1 MKAALVRE
9 FGTAG
14 TISIEDIDPPQPGAD
29 EVLLDVAACGVNFPD
44 VLMIAGKYQVQPPMP
59 FVPGIEISGRIR
71 EVGRNVRSLEI
82 GQRVIA
88 YASHG
93 GLAEQAVVSA
103 DRVIPIPES
112 ISYTNAAAFAV
123 AYGTSFH
130 ALRQRAQLA
139 PGESLL
145 VLGAAGGVGLAAVEL
160 GKLMG
165 AHVIAA
171 ASDAE
176 KLALAH
182 SYGADELID
191 YRQADL
197 RQSVRESTAGR
208 GVDVVFDPVGGPMT
222 EQCLRC
228 LAWKG
233 RLLIVGFASG
243 EIPRLAANLPLL
255 KGSSVVGVFWG
266 AFTEHEPGANRD
278 NNATL
283 LGHLERG
290 ELHPHICAT
299 FPLSQA
305 AQAVGTLAER
315 RALGK
320 VVVTM
325 Q

>member
-233 RLLIVGFASG
+233 RLLIVGFAAGRQPAVAQGQLGGGRFLGRVHRTRAGRQQGQQCHSAG
-243 EIPRLAANLPLL
+243 
-255 KGSSVVGVFWG
+255 
-266 AFTEHEPGANRD
+266 TPGAGGTAPAYLRHIPAQPGGAGGRHLGRAAGIGQSCRD
-278 NNATL
+278 YAVNS
-283 LGHLERG
+283 
-290 ELHPHICAT
+290 EL
-299 FPLSQA
+299 
-305 AQAVGTLAER
+305 
-315 RALGK
+315 
-320 VVVTM
+320 
-325 Q
+325 